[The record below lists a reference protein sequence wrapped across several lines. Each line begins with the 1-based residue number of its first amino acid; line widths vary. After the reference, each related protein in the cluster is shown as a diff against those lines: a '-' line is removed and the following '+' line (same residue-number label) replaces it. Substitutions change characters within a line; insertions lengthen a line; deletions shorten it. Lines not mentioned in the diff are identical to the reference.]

1 MEVTT
6 LLPLL
11 VLLLALP
18 LFLLKLLAATAGK
31 SPRLPPGPWQ
41 LPLIGNLHRLLLSRH
56 GNLAHRTLR
65 DLSRRHG
72 PLMLLRLGSVPTLI
86 VSSAE
91 AASEVLKTHDVAFA
105 SRHLTPT
112 LAVFSVGGR
121 DVLFSPYGDLWRHL
135 RRVCVLELLSA
146 RRVRSFRPVREDEA
160 AALLRSVAASCAAA
174 GGGVAVVGVGELICR
189 AVNDVVTRAAVGGR
203 CARRDEFLRE
213 LQSAVAI
220 TGGFNLADLY
230 PTSRVAR
237 WLSGALRDA
246 ERCNRV
252 VRGIMA
258 EIIREQEKLSAAGGD
273 DGDEN
278 NLLAVL
284 LRLQRDG
291 DDAQCQLTTEII
303 STVVLEIFAAGS
315 ETSSTT
321 LEWALCELTRN
332 PRVMQKAQSEVREA
346 FNGKH
351 KLTESDTENLRY
363 LPLVLKETL
372 RLHVPVPFL
381 LPRECR
387 EPCRVMGYDIP
398 EGTKVLVNAWAIAR
412 DERYWGQDA
421 EEFVPERFEGSSEVV
436 DFRGADFEFIPFGAG
451 RRMCPGMALG
461 LVNMELALA
470 GLLYHFDWEEE
481 VSEGRKKKELDGGDG
496 VGEAFGITVRRKD
509 RLVLRATQRIPCA
522 Y

>member
-1 MEVTT
+1 MEATT

-11 VLLLALP
+11 GLLLVLP
-18 LFLLKLLAATAGK
+18 FFLLLKLVAPAGK
-31 SPRLPPGPWQ
+31 PPPRPRLPPGPWQ
-41 LPLIGNLHRLLLSRH
+41 LPLIGSLHHLLLSRH

-72 PLMLLRLGSVPTLI
+72 PLMLLRLGSVPTLV

-91 AASEVLKTHDVAFA
+91 AAREVLKTHDAAFA

-135 RRVCVLELLSA
+135 RRLCTLELLSA
-146 RRVRSFRPVREDEA
+146 RRVRSFRRVREDEA
-160 AALLRSVAASCAAA
+160 ARLLRSVAAA
-174 GGGVAVVGVGELICR
+174 GGGDVDVGEWMCR
-189 AVNDVVTRAAVGGR
+189 AVNDAVTRAAVGGR

-213 LQSAVAI
+213 LQNAVAL
-220 TGGFNLADLY
+220 TGGFNVADMY
-230 PTSRVAR
+230 PASRVAR
-237 WLSGALRDA
+237 RLSGALRDA
-246 ERCNRV
+246 ERCNRA
-252 VRGIMA
+252 VREIMA
-258 EIIREQEKLSAAGGD
+258 EIIREQEKLSAAGDGGRDED
-273 DGDEN
+273 DGD

-284 LRLQRDG
+284 LRLQREG
-291 DDAQCQLTTEII
+291 DAECPLTTDII

-321 LEWALCELTRN
+321 LEWALSELTRN
-332 PRVMQKAQSEVREA
+332 PRVMQKAQAEIREA
-346 FNGKH
+346 FKGKH
-351 KLTESDTENLRY
+351 KLAEADTEKLRY

-387 EPCRVMGYDIP
+387 EPCTVLGYDIP
-398 EGTKVLVNAWAIAR
+398 IGTKVLVNAWAIAR
-412 DERYWGQDA
+412 DERHWGEDA
-421 EEFVPERFEGSSEVV
+421 EEFVPERFERPEAV
-436 DFRGADFEFIPFGAG
+436 DFRGADFEFLPFGAG

-470 GLLYHFDWEEE
+470 GLLYHFDWEE
-481 VSEGRKKKELDGGDG
+481 VPEGEKKLDDGDG
-496 VGEAFGITVRRKD
+496 VGEAFGITVKRKN
-509 RLVLRATQRIPCA
+509 RLVLRATPRIPCA